1 MATFLQAVKRLQK
14 QSPHKI
20 TITLSSLLTD
30 CQLAG
35 QINGRAP
42 PYQLRLRKQRRQT
55 QQRPER
61 RSRELWLV
69 PEAETLHSKTPPAQ
83 TTGAQSLRRTM
94 VLQRIKPSLRCETHL
109 RGKWF
114 QPPCRHDLIVLQTRR
129 KNQRPKSRRPIQRR
143 APQDQNR

>member
-1 MATFLQAVKRLQK
+1 MATFLEAVKRLQK

-35 QINGRAP
+35 QNNGRAP

-61 RSRELWLV
+61 RSRRHRIRELWLV
-69 PEAETLHSKTPPAQ
+69 PEADVETLHSKTPPAQ
-83 TTGAQSLRRTM
+83 TTGAQSLKRTM
-94 VLQRIKPSLRCETHL
+94 VLQRIKTSL
-109 RGKWF
+109 W
-114 QPPCRHDLIVLQTRR
+114 
-129 KNQRPKSRRPIQRR
+129 
-143 APQDQNR
+143 